1 MTNENEKKP
10 YITYGLAVLN
20 VLVFFVLE
28 LKGDTVGD
36 PEFLI
41 RMGGVWPEAIH
52 ERGEYWRF
60 LTAAFMHAGFGHL
73 LSNMMLLVCAGP
85 ILERALGPLKYLIL
99 YLGAGIGGNAL
110 SCMRRL
116 ISGHSDVVAVGASG
130 AIFGIIGAL
139 LWIVIK
145 NKGRYKTLNSGGLA
159 FMIAVNLIYGFTTSG
174 IDNGAHL
181 GGLAVGFLLGLM
193 LYSEKIENS

>member
-10 YITYGLAVLN
+10 YITYGLAALN

-36 PEFLI
+36 AEFMV
-41 RMGGVWPEAIH
+41 RMGAVWPEYIS

-60 LTAAFMHAGFGHL
+60 LTAAFMHFGFGHL
-73 LSNMMLLVCAGP
+73 LSNMVLLVCAGP
-85 ILERALGPLKYLIL
+85 ILERALGPLKYLLL
-99 YLGAGIGGNAL
+99 YLSAGIGGNAL

-116 ISGHSDVVAVGASG
+116 INGHYAVSAGASG

-139 LWIVIK
+139 LWIVIR
-145 NKGRYKTLNSGGLA
+145 NKGRYKTLNSGGLV
-159 FMIAVNLIYGFTTSG
+159 FLIAVNLIYGFTTG
-174 IDNGAHL
+174 GVDNGGHI
-181 GGLAVGFLLGLM
+181 GGLAVGFLLGMM
-193 LYSEKIENS
+193 LYTEKIENS

>member
-1 MTNENEKKP
+1 MMNENEKKP
-10 YITYGLAVLN
+10 YITYGLAALN

-36 PEFLI
+36 PEFMI
-41 RMGGVWPEAIH
+41 RMGAVWPEYIR

-60 LTAAFMHAGFGHL
+60 LTAAFMHFGFGHL
-73 LSNMMLLVCAGP
+73 LSNMVLLVCAGP
-85 ILERALGPLKYLIL
+85 ILERALGPLKYLLL
-99 YLGAGIGGNAL
+99 YLSAGIGGNAL

-116 ISGHSDVVAVGASG
+116 ISGRDVVSAGASG

-145 NKGRYKTLNSGGLA
+145 NKGRYKTLNSGGLV
-159 FMIAVNLIYGFTTSG
+159 FLIAVNLIYGFSTVG
-174 IDNGAHL
+174 VDNGGHI
-181 GGLAVGFLLGLM
+181 GGLVTGFLLGLM